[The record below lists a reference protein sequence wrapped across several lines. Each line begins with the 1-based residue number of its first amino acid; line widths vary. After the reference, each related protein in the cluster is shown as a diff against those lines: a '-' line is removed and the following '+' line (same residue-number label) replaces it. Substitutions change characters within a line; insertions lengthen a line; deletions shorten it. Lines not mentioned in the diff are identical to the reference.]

1 MILRFAAMAA
11 AVTMLAA
18 CTTTG
23 GTQATAPAAPNA
35 TAAAAP
41 APAAPAEEPKASSA
55 ALAQVTSNQGRR
67 CDNVTGTRVKAAC
80 SNAPL
85 QTGNQDTAREM
96 LSRANPSLPP
106 GQGQ

>member
-11 AVTMLAA
+11 AVTLLAA
-18 CTTTG
+18 CSTTS
-23 GTQATAPAAPNA
+23 GTQANAPAAPASTA

-41 APAAPAEEPKASSA
+41 APAAEPTASSA
-55 ALAQVTSNQGRR
+55 ALAQVSSNQGRR

-80 SNAPL
+80 SNAPV
-85 QTGNQDTAREM
+85 QTGNQDTARQLIER
-96 LSRANPSLPP
+96 SNPSVPP